1 MNKTKKLLSV
11 LLAVIMALSCMSVM
25 ASAAKAKYQTVDE
38 LTALGAYS
46 PYGQVTRLTTE
57 ERTSIIFD
65 ALDGLL
71 APMTGLNMGTLIDVL
86 GLKVT
91 INLTSVDNIC
101 ASFDTIYDT
110 FNNFLFSAAK
120 AIVNLGILEDVKV
133 DSWQTGMTRD
143 GTAQFTILS
152 ELVEVISAQNGVIYD
167 VVSTGNLDLGII
179 GGALGDISA
188 VTDLIGDV
196 PGLVKG
202 LVWGLFERWD
212 DTLTEIKAYD
222 TSAKGDGGVISTLN
236 TFVKNLFNN
245 DMSITTIKYDVNGNM
260 TSEHTNW
267 KSFATG
273 TGAPA
278 TPSANSPRCYYQFT
292 STTPGSVMTV
302 YHIVDAAEAKTLA
315 KTPDE
320 VNGSPAAYTY
330 FKEKQTFVMTE
341 EVEGSGTYV
350 WRATDEWDNVWSLK
364 WYNDDSQLLPG
375 FDGNSIDL
383 TTMSAGDLLYTFI
396 PVLFNDMVPVV
407 ANGSLKKILAEFFGA
422 KFTYVGDVGSD
433 EVNALPNS
441 TNAFFTEEAGDYM
454 FEWSDYAIIGGTHY
468 WRFEDQIWVGDI
480 SKKNNYFDII
490 NWDYEITADFLT
502 PFIPTSD
509 ASASNRL
516 LLNLNDI
523 LVAIAEEVTVA
534 SAATVDTI
542 SGFEATW
549 TRPSFA
555 AGNANLVANLKA
567 AAQAVISLAPQHIFG
582 SDYATNERCYYDLL
596 VSADNDTVL
605 TGIAAMLVDIIMP
618 SMTLPGKSDI
628 IASGAKVGAILAA
641 VIREFASYLAPEYN
655 FDALIY
661 TDFGETDGVKN
672 FVTGKDSR
680 YWLDVCLTIGLNVGF
695 EYLRAF
701 ADMGEGTTEWNNF
714 VSYSGYAVDG
724 KTYAAGTTQAALQAE
739 WKGMLDYIVDW
750 ALEEDYEWT
759 WKIENIVETVDA
771 SGNAFTIDL
780 GSYQDPFVK
789 IDGILFGLI
798 PFDEILTITTN
809 SDYPTRVEKFLLYDL
824 ILGIVDLRWDA
835 LINTVTFNGTNK
847 YFRTDNVLQQLATL
861 LKNIVNGIFDK
872 VGGGSSFKFIPDAVT
887 TFDNLA
893 SQANIAT
900 FAKQLVSVLYK
911 ALVTNELAETVFP
924 FLNFLLGW
932 KTDPQQIAD
941 PQIWTEF
948 RDGNDYAFQ
957 WKDNGVYPTI
967 ESDYTKIK
975 IRNNSAGM
983 LETHRNSSVTDHAY
997 DIQIVSVTSDATTNK
1012 LTFSYGD
1019 GYISP
1024 YETLDIKIGGT
1035 YNGEEAATITVGYN
1049 YVGKDGSAIG
1059 GTQYTSI
1066 TIFFS
1071 NQYEDSNV
1079 EGRWSG
1085 DDDDDYTG
1093 TDPYKKFIFT
1103 EDLYTSVTTYE
1114 PAIFYVKPSINLG
1127 AKSKDFT
1134 QICANGEKQ
1143 DCNGNIT
1150 TAGDVMT
1157 APASTYFEWIRDR
1170 AEAGWETS
1178 ISEGN
1183 PASGRLYKA
1192 KSGVTA
1198 ATEFPYGDYDMG
1210 NIAVQYGGTIVF
1222 EVNFIYY
1229 NDFDVDVVYNDNK
1242 NNCYHA
1248 NQGVD
1253 AATYNEYNSAWKDIV
1268 KYALY
1273 PMMTA
1278 MNGNSATA
1286 YVTTIQ
1292 PKIEAAIERFEA
1304 AKEAYETALAN
1315 ADASGSAAALPGYI
1329 TTLQEEIDNDFMN
1342 GKEIN
1347 FQDYEFYEYFNY
1359 NDVKVAAENLY
1370 RSYLAPEIMDRY
1382 YIMGSGIREAELDL
1396 VIGAEGNKAISEA
1409 IKATRL
1415 ENNEDAINASIEA
1428 HDAWKM
1434 PVTTK
1439 LVADDFTSRLAFY
1452 KQFLNAAN
1460 REDADHL
1467 YFLNKEIAF
1476 VEAQG
1481 LVAEDY
1487 EAVTWGRYATALEE
1501 AKKVAAGT
1509 DEFASFNSRIYDVK
1523 YNLMVAYK
1531 QLLKNDDSLI
1541 QAGGTAELLKTIA
1554 KAEAIFAMNFDEI
1567 ELSEAGLAL
1576 AEDPAE
1582 AKVIALGHLL
1592 QGLGYNY
1599 QAMYSENDIEVQNGT
1614 KNAGDLK
1621 YNDDGSAMMF
1631 DLYADSAL
1639 EYANNDR
1646 PNKQGNQ
1653 AKVDAAN
1660 DNLVACI
1667 AYFAAEEVAAPELG
1681 AVDGSTG
1688 AFGEVVEDEE
1698 TGFTTGYI
1706 FGVTAGDNADEYFA
1720 LVDETAGTVEWTE
1733 SAAGAING
1741 TGAIATVYD
1750 TKGVA
1755 VAEYTLIIFGDVNGD
1770 AAITMMDA
1778 GVVNLASLGAEI
1790 EGDVAYTYAADV
1802 NGDAAITM
1810 MDSGVVNLASLG
1822 AEITANPYVG

>member
-25 ASAAKAKYQTVDE
+25 ASAAKANYKTVDE
-38 LTALGAYS
+38 LTALDAYS
-46 PYGQVTRLTTE
+46 PYGQVTRLSLE

-71 APMTGLNMGTLIDVL
+71 APMSALNMGTVVDAL

-91 INLTSVDNIC
+91 LNLTSVDNIC
-101 ASFDTIYDT
+101 ASFDSVRDT
-110 FNNFLFSAAK
+110 FKNALFSIAK
-120 AIVNLGILEDVKV
+120 AIVNLGILEDLNV
-133 DSWQTGMTRD
+133 DPWQTGMTRD

-152 ELVEVISAQNGVIYD
+152 EIFEILSAQSGIVYD
-167 VVSTGNLDLGII
+167 VISTGNLDLGII

-188 VTDLIGDV
+188 VTDLIGDI
-196 PGLVKG
+196 PGLIKG
-202 LVWGLFERWD
+202 MVWGLFERWD
-212 DTLTEIKAYD
+212 DTLTEVKAYD
-222 TSAKGDGGVISTLN
+222 TSAKGNGGITSTLN

-302 YHIVDAAEAKTLA
+302 YHIVDEAEAKNLA

-330 FKEKQTFVMTE
+330 FKEKQTFVMTQ
-341 EVEGSGTYV
+341 EVEGSDTYV
-350 WRATDEWDNVWSLK
+350 WRATDEWDNQWSLK

-375 FDGNSIDL
+375 FSGDSIDL

-422 KFTYVGDVGSD
+422 KFTYVGEVGSD

-490 NWDYEITADFLT
+490 NWEYEITADFLT
-502 PFIPTSD
+502 PFIPAND
-509 ASASNRL
+509 DNASNRL
-516 LLNLNDI
+516 LLNINDI
-523 LVAIAEEVTVA
+523 LVAIANEVTVA

-549 TRPSFA
+549 TRPTFA

-596 VSADNDTVL
+596 VAEDNDTVL
-605 TGIAAMLVDIIMP
+605 TGIAAMLVDLIMP
-618 SMTLPGKSDI
+618 SMSLPGKSDI
-628 IASGAKVGAILAA
+628 LASGAKVGAILAA
-641 VIREFASYLAPEYN
+641 VIREFAAYLIPEYN

-661 TDFGETDGVKN
+661 TDFGATDGVKN

-680 YWLDVCLTIGLNVGF
+680 YWLDVCLTMGLNAGF

-714 VSYSGYAVDG
+714 VAYSGYAVDG
-724 KTYAAGTTQAALQAE
+724 KTYAADTTQAALVAE

-750 ALEEDYEWT
+750 ALEKDYEWT
-759 WKIENIVETVDA
+759 WKIENLVETVDA
-771 SGNAFTIDL
+771 NGNAFTIDL

-798 PFDEILTITTN
+798 PFDEILTITTTT
-809 SDYPTRVEKFLLYDL
+809 DYPTRVEKFLLYDL

-835 LINTVTFNGTNK
+835 LINTVTLNGTNQ
-847 YFRTDNVLQQLATL
+847 YFRTANVLDQLAKL

-872 VGGGSSFKFIPDAVT
+872 VGGGSYALIPSSIN
-887 TFDNLA
+887 TFDELA
-893 SQANIAT
+893 NQGNIAT
-900 FAKQLVSVLYK
+900 LARDLVAVLYT
-911 ALVTNELAETVFP
+911 AVITNGLAATGLP

-932 KTDPQQIAD
+932 KTDPQKIAD

-948 RDGNDYAFQ
+948 RDNNDYAFQ
-957 WKDNGVYPTI
+957 WVDNGVYPTI

-975 IRNNSAGM
+975 ILNNSAGM

-997 DIQIVSVTSDATTNK
+997 DIQIKSVTSDATTNS

-1019 GYISP
+1019 GHISP
-1024 YETLDIKIGGT
+1024 YETLEVKIGGT
-1035 YNGEEAATITVGYN
+1035 YNGEEATTITIGYD

-1059 GTQYTSI
+1059 GTQYTSL
-1066 TIFFS
+1066 TILFS
-1071 NQYEDSNV
+1071 NQYEDANV
-1079 EGRWSG
+1079 DGRWSG

-1093 TDPYKKFIFT
+1093 TNQYKKFVFT

-1114 PAIFYVKPSINLG
+1114 PTIFYVKPSVNLG
-1127 AKSKDFT
+1127 ATSKSFT
-1134 QICANGEKQ
+1134 QICANGEVQ

-1150 TAGDVMT
+1150 TAGDVM
-1157 APASTYFEWIRDR
+1157 AGQSTNYFEWIRDK
-1170 AEAGWETS
+1170 AEAGWEDS
-1178 ISEGN
+1178 ISDGN

-1198 ATEFPYGDYDMG
+1198 ETEFPYGDYDMG

-1229 NDFDVDVVYNDNK
+1229 NDYDIADIYNENK
-1242 NNCYHA
+1242 NNGYHA
-1248 NQGVD
+1248 NQGV
-1253 AATYNEYNSAWKDIV
+1253 AADLYNEYNEAWKTIV
-1268 KYALY
+1268 YDATY

-1292 PKIEAAIERFEA
+1292 PNIPAAIERFEA
-1304 AKEAYETALAN
+1304 AKEAYETALAE
-1315 ADASGSAAALPGYI
+1315 AQASASGAALPSYI
-1329 TTLQEEIDNDFMN
+1329 TALQAEIDNDFMN

-1370 RSYLAPEIMDRY
+1370 RSYLAPKVMDRY
-1382 YIMGSGIREAELDL
+1382 YIMGSGITEAELDL

-1415 ENNEDAINASIEA
+1415 ENSEDAINASIEA
-1428 HDAWKM
+1428 KDAWKM
-1434 PVTTK
+1434 PVTTR
-1439 LVADDFTSRLAFY
+1439 LIADDFTSRLAYY
-1452 KQFLNAAN
+1452 KQFLNDAN

-1467 YFLNKEIAF
+1467 KFLEKEIAF

-1509 DEFASFNSRIYDVK
+1509 DEFSSFNSRIYDVK

-1599 QAMYSENDIEVQNGT
+1599 QAMYSSNDIEVQNGT

-1621 YNDDGSAMMF
+1621 FNDDGSAMMF

-1660 DNLVACI
+1660 DNLAACI
-1667 AYFAAEEVAAPELG
+1667 AYFAAEEVAPEFG
-1681 AVDGSTG
+1681 AVDGNTG
-1688 AFGEVVEDEE
+1688 SFGDVVVDEE
-1698 TGFTTGYI
+1698 TGFTTGYL
-1706 FGVTAGDNADEYFA
+1706 FGVTAGEAAENYFA
-1720 LVDETAGTVEWTE
+1720 LVDETAGTVEWTMGTA
-1733 SAAGAING
+1733 SNVNG
-1741 TGAIATVYD
+1741 TGAVAVVKD
-1750 TKGVA
+1750 TKDNV
-1755 VAEYTLIIFGDVNGD
+1755 VAEYTLVIFGDVNGD
-1770 AAITMMDA
+1770 AAITATDKAVVSNAALGGTIDGDA
-1778 GVVNLASLGAEI
+1778 NNM
-1790 EGDVAYTYAADV
+1790 AADV
-1802 NGDAAITM
+1802 NGDT
-1810 MDSGVVNLASLG
+1810 S
-1822 AEITANPYVG
+1822 ITATDSATVSNAALGGTITINPYVG

>member
-25 ASAAKAKYQTVDE
+25 ASAAKANYKTVDE
-38 LTALGAYS
+38 LTALDAYS
-46 PYGQVTRLTTE
+46 PYGQVTRLSLE

-71 APMTGLNMGTLIDVL
+71 APMSALNMGTVVDAL

-91 INLTSVDNIC
+91 LNLTSVDNIC
-101 ASFDTIYDT
+101 ASFDSVRDT
-110 FNNFLFSAAK
+110 FKNTLFSIAK
-120 AIVNLGILEDVKV
+120 AIVNLGILEDLNV
-133 DSWQTGMTRD
+133 DPWQTGMTRD

-152 ELVEVISAQNGVIYD
+152 EIFEILSAQSGIVYD

-188 VTDLIGDV
+188 VTDLIGDI
-196 PGLVKG
+196 PGLIKG
-202 LVWGLFERWD
+202 MVWGLFERWD

-222 TSAKGDGGVISTLN
+222 TSAKGNGGITSTLN

-278 TPSANSPRCYYQFT
+278 TPTANSPRCYYQFT

-302 YHIVDAAEAKTLA
+302 YHIVDEAEAKNLA

-330 FKEKQTFVMTE
+330 FKEKQTFVMTQ
-341 EVEGSGTYV
+341 EVEGSDTYV
-350 WRATDEWDNVWSLK
+350 WRATDEWDNQWSLK

-375 FDGNSIDL
+375 FSGDSVDL

-422 KFTYVGDVGSD
+422 KFTYVGEVGSD

-454 FEWSDYAIIGGTHY
+454 FEWSDYAIIGDTHY

-490 NWDYEITADFLT
+490 NWEYEITADFLT
-502 PFIPTSD
+502 PFIPTND
-509 ASASNRL
+509 DNASNRL
-516 LLNLNDI
+516 LLNINDI
-523 LVAIAEEVTVA
+523 LVAIANEVTVA

-549 TRPSFA
+549 TRPTFA

-596 VSADNDTVL
+596 VSSDNDTVL
-605 TGIAAMLVDIIMP
+605 TGIAAMLVDLIMP
-618 SMTLPGKSDI
+618 SMSLPGKSDI
-628 IASGAKVGAILAA
+628 LASGAKVGAILAA
-641 VIREFASYLAPEYN
+641 VIREFAAYLIPEYN

-661 TDFGETDGVKN
+661 TDFGATDGVKN

-680 YWLDVCLTIGLNVGF
+680 YWLDVCLTMGLNAGF

-724 KTYAAGTTQAALQAE
+724 KTYAAGTTQAALVAE

-750 ALEEDYEWT
+750 ALEKDYEWT
-759 WKIENIVETVDA
+759 WKIENLVETVDA
-771 SGNAFTIDL
+771 NGNAFTIDL

-798 PFDEILTITTN
+798 PFDEILTITTTT
-809 SDYPTRVEKFLLYDL
+809 DYPTRVEKFLLYDL

-835 LINTVTFNGTNK
+835 LINTVTLNGTNQ
-847 YFRTDNVLQQLATL
+847 YFRTANVLDQLAKL
-861 LKNIVNGIFDK
+861 LKNIVNGLFDK
-872 VGGGSSFKFIPDAVT
+872 VGGGSYALIPSSIN
-887 TFDNLA
+887 TFDELA
-893 SQANIAT
+893 NQGNIAT
-900 FAKQLVSVLYK
+900 LARDLVATLYT
-911 ALVTNELAETVFP
+911 AVITNGLAATGLP

-932 KTDPQQIAD
+932 KTDPQKIAD

-948 RDGNDYAFQ
+948 RDNNDYAFQ

-997 DIQIVSVTSDATTNK
+997 DIQIKSVTSDAATNS
-1012 LTFSYGD
+1012 LSFNYGD
-1019 GYISP
+1019 GHISP

-1035 YNGEEAATITVGYN
+1035 YNGEEATTITIGYD

-1059 GTQYTSI
+1059 GTQYTSL
-1066 TIFFS
+1066 TILFS
-1071 NQYEDSNV
+1071 NQYEDANV
-1079 EGRWSG
+1079 DGRWDG

-1093 TDPYKKFIFT
+1093 TNQYKKFVFT

-1114 PAIFYVKPSINLG
+1114 PTIFYVKPSINLG
-1127 AKSKDFT
+1127 ATSKSFT

-1150 TAGDVMT
+1150 SAGDVMSS
-1157 APASTYFEWIRDR
+1157 APATTYFEWIRDQK
-1170 AEAGWETS
+1170 EAGWEDS
-1178 ISEGN
+1178 ISDGN

-1192 KSGVTA
+1192 KSGVTKD
-1198 ATEFPYGDYDMG
+1198 TEFPYGDYDMG

-1229 NDFDVDVVYNDNK
+1229 NDYDIGDIYNENK
-1242 NNCYHA
+1242 NNGYHA
-1248 NQGVD
+1248 NQGV
-1253 AATYNEYNSAWKDIV
+1253 AANLYNEYNEAWKTIV
-1268 KYALY
+1268 YDATY

-1292 PKIEAAIERFEA
+1292 PNIEAHIEAFEA
-1304 AKEAYETALAN
+1304 AKEAYEEALAD
-1315 ADASGSAAALPGYI
+1315 AQASASGAALPSYI
-1329 TTLQEEIDNDFMN
+1329 TALQAEIDNDFMN

-1370 RSYLAPEIMDRY
+1370 RSYLAPKVMDKY
-1382 YIMGSGIREAELDL
+1382 YIMGSGITQAELDL

-1415 ENNEDAINASIEA
+1415 ENSEDAINASIEA
-1428 HDAWKM
+1428 KDAWKM

-1439 LVADDFTSRLAFY
+1439 LFADDFTSRLAYY

-1467 YFLNKEIAF
+1467 KFLEKEIAF

-1487 EAVTWGRYATALEE
+1487 EAVTWGRYAKALEE

-1509 DEFASFNSRIYDVK
+1509 DEFSAFNSRIYDVK

-1599 QAMYSENDIEVQNGT
+1599 QAMYSSNDIEVQNGT

-1621 YNDDGSAMMF
+1621 FNDDGSAMMF

-1660 DNLVACI
+1660 DNLAACI
-1667 AYFAAEEVAAPELG
+1667 AYFAAEEEVAPEFG
-1681 AVDGSTG
+1681 AVDGNTG
-1688 AFGEVVEDEE
+1688 AFGDVVVDEE
-1698 TGFTTGYI
+1698 TGFTTGYL
-1706 FGVTAGDNADEYFA
+1706 FGVTAGEAAENYFA
-1720 LVDETAGTVEWTE
+1720 LVDETAGTVEWTMGTA
-1733 SAAGAING
+1733 SNVNG
-1741 TGAIATVYD
+1741 TGAVAVVKD
-1750 TKGVA
+1750 TKDNV
-1755 VAEYTLIIFGDVNGD
+1755 VAEYTLVIFGDVNGD
-1770 AAITMMDA
+1770 AAVSAADSNIVKNSTVGGTIDGEANNM
-1778 GVVNLASLGAEI
+1778 
-1790 EGDVAYTYAADV
+1790 AADV
-1802 NGDAAITM
+1802 NGDGAVVAADANIVKNATV
-1810 MDSGVVNLASLG
+1810 GG
-1822 AEITANPYVG
+1822 EITVNPYVA